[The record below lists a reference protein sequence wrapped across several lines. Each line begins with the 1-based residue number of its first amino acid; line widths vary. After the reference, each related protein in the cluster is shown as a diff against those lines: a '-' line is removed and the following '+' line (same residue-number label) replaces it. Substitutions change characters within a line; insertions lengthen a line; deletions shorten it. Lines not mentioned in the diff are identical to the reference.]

1 MLLFFIGM
9 ELNLR
14 DFRAVCKVAVLTA
27 AFQIA
32 AACLGMYLLGLL
44 LDWPLAL
51 TVVVAFVVALS
62 STAVAIKML
71 EEIGEKRTRVGTI
84 TIGIL
89 IAQDLAVIPMILL
102 AGAFPQA
109 GGNGTLAILKIVRS
123 EEHTSELQSLMRTS

>member
-14 DFRAVCKVAVLTA
+14 DFRAVWKVAVLTA

-32 AACLGMYLLGLL
+32 AACLGLYLLGLL

-71 EEIGEKRTRVGTI
+71 EEIGDKRTRVGTI
-84 TIGIL
+84 TICIL
-89 IAQDLAVIPMILL
+89 IAQDLAVLPDRKSTRL
-102 AGAFPQA
+102 
-109 GGNGTLAILKIVRS
+109 NSR
-123 EEHTSELQSLMRTS
+123 H

>member
-1 MLLFFIGM
+1 
-9 ELNLR
+9 
-14 DFRAVCKVAVLTA
+14 
-27 AFQIA
+27 
-32 AACLGMYLLGLL
+32 MYLLGLL

-89 IAQDLAVIPMILL
+89 IAQDLAVIPMILIV
-102 AGAFPQA
+102 GAFHQE
-109 GGNGTLAILKIVRS
+109 GGIGTLAILKIEIGRASRRERVC
-123 EEHTSELQSLMRTS
+123 QYV